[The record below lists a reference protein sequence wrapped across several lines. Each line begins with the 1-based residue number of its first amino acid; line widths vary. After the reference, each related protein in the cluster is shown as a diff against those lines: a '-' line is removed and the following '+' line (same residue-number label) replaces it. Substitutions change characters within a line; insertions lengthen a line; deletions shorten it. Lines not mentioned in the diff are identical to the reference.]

1 MNMQRY
7 LMWSIVVLMTGALL
21 VIDLPA
27 QQRLGSL
34 ERDSEIYTADDHLI
48 TKDGFPVFEIR
59 VPPGYLEIQVRAS
72 ITNFEPG
79 FLLKDEN
86 TDLGGGNNYVLNY
99 IPTDEVI
106 AGRKVYRALGTNYE
120 ARWSIEN
127 AQWEIDSNNY
137 TLTSENDAIYPWE
150 IPAMEININLQVD
163 PNQNENEPSVGGVPP
178 EPGTVSFVKELFV
191 YRFCTTGEPADAE
204 WGQGSGDPDA
214 FVYIANQAAVPGDNT
229 EFKRVKWN
237 SSSALADQLQP
248 GGTPGYTVLFQPSR
262 DMLGTDEWMQQNAE
276 KLIWIYQ
283 VEDVSGKPKHPN
295 GSDVW
300 NVMYPSEWRKS
311 RLLIE

>member
-7 LMWSIVVLMTGALL
+7 LMWPIAILIAGALL
-21 VIDLPA
+21 VIDSPA

-34 ERDSEIYTADDHLI
+34 SRDSEIYTADDDLI
-48 TKDGFPVFEIR
+48 TKNGFPVFEII
-59 VPPGYLEIQVRAS
+59 VPSGYLEVQVRAS

-106 AGRKVYRALGTNYE
+106 DGRKVYRALGTNYE
-120 ARWSIEN
+120 ARWSVEN
-127 AQWEIDSNNY
+127 ARWEIYSNNY
-137 TLTSENDAIYPWE
+137 ILTSENPAVFPWE
-150 IPAMEININLQVD
+150 IPAMEIIIDLQDLVIDTFSND
-163 PNQNENEPSVGGVPP
+163 PAA
-178 EPGTVSFVKELFV
+178 GTISFVKELFV

-204 WGQGSGDPDA
+204 WGQGSGDSDA
-214 FVYIANQAAVPGDNT
+214 FVYIANQVAVPGDNT

-237 SSSALADQLQP
+237 SSSALADQLQA

-262 DMLGTDEWMQQNAE
+262 NMLGVAEWMQQNHE
-276 KLIWIYQ
+276 KLVWIYQ
-283 VEDVSGKPKHPN
+283 VEDVSGKPQHPN

-300 NVMYPSEWRKS
+300 NIMYPAEWRKT

>member
-1 MNMQRY
+1 MNKKSY
-7 LMWSIVVLMTGALL
+7 IIIGIIALVSVLMLL
-21 VIDLPA
+21 FDTQA
-27 QQRLGSL
+27 QQPLGTL
-34 ERDSEIYTADDHLI
+34 QRDTLVYTIEDELI
-48 TKDGFPVFEIR
+48 VKDGFPVFEIR
-59 VPPGYLEIQVRAS
+59 VPPGYLEVQVRAS

-79 FLLKDEN
+79 FLLKQ
-86 TDLGGGNNYVLNY
+86 TSIFVLGEDGPEPDSGAYIYNY
-99 IPTDEVI
+99 IPTGEIVN
-106 AGRKVYRALGTNYE
+106 GKKQYRALNTTFLAEWDGTKWVFGFAE
-120 ARWSIEN
+120 IESTDDVVDP
-127 AQWEIDSNNY
+127 WECTN
-137 TLTSENDAIYPWE
+137 LTSSISDISF
-150 IPAMEININLQVD
+150 
-163 PNQNENEPSVGGVPP
+163 SVH
-178 EPGTVSFVKELFV
+178 KEYFV

-262 DMLGTDEWMQQNAE
+262 DILGADEWMQQNAE

-300 NVMYPSEWRKS
+300 NIMYPSEWRKS